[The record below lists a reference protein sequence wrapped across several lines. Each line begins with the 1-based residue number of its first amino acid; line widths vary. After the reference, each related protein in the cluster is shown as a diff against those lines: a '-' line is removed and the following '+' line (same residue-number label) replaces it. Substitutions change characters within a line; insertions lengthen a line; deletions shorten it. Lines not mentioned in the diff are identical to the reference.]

1 MIRAGRTRPSD
12 AAPGSN
18 PVILADRR
26 PIVIGGFSQLLPGS
40 PFFLAAACSSLTG
53 LREAL
58 LNTNCRLVVSDL
70 EIDGGTANDV
80 LDICTEREVPV
91 LLFSHDMHPG
101 YLERAWRSGGAGW
114 LEKSATGPEL
124 VATMIRVV
132 EGKKAWPRRLLRQLS
147 GANVSPE
154 VSDNREFPL
163 TARELE
169 VLRLFAN
176 GFSNRRIADQL
187 GIGFETAKDHVQRI
201 LEKIGAGSRTE
212 AAVLACRKGIA

>member
-1 MIRAGRTRPSD
+1 MMEKGRTRQSD
-12 AAPGSN
+12 VAAGLC
-18 PVILADRR
+18 PVMLVDRR
-26 PIVIGGFSQLLPGS
+26 PIVIAGFRQILLDS
-40 PFFLAAACSSLTG
+40 PFFLAASSGTLAG
-53 LREAL
+53 LRVAL
-58 LNTNCRLVVSDL
+58 SNMNCRLVVSDL
-70 EIDGGTANDV
+70 EIDGGTANEV
-80 LDICTEREVPV
+80 LDLCNEREIPL
-91 LLFSHDMHPG
+91 LLFSHDLHPG
-101 YLERAWRSGGAGW
+101 FLERVWRVGGAGW

-124 VATMIRVV
+124 IATMQRVV
-132 EGKKAWPRRLLRQLS
+132 DGSKAWPRRLLRQLA

-154 VSDNREFPL
+154 VKSCREFPL
-163 TARELE
+163 TSRELE